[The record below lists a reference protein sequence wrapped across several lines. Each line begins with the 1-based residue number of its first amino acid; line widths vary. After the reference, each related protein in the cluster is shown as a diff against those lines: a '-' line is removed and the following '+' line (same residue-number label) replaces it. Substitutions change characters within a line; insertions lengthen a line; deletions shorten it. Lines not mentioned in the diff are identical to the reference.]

1 MLSEFGYEVGKYQ
14 ISRIL
19 RTYSLGLYVVPTRK
33 PLGDMQL
40 YDRLQKIVNDTF
52 NGFTDRNNEI
62 HLQLAD
68 LEKDVINHTKTCMT
82 RKDKSAGNLIR
93 TTNDANIINNA
104 SSQFFTLVN
113 DMCHAV
119 GLASGVPIIPSNSI
133 KRKYPRLQQKR

>member
-1 MLSEFGYEVGKYQ
+1 
-14 ISRIL
+14 
-19 RTYSLGLYVVPTRK
+19 
-33 PLGDMQL
+33 MQL

-119 GLASGVPIIPSNSI
+119 GLASDLPIIPSNSI
-133 KRKYPRLQQKR
+133 KKKISKVATETIMPGIKSYTLSQQLDNRGRRAFANE